1 MEEKREGGDL
11 NPRDR
16 AVTGLAIL
24 RLTGLGHLRF
34 SPHNG
39 MPHLNLFVTG
49 GQVVRDAG
57 RHNMPEV
64 IVNKINIVHTPH
76 YYI

>member
-1 MEEKREGGDL
+1 
-11 NPRDR
+11 
-16 AVTGLAIL
+16 
-24 RLTGLGHLRF
+24 
-34 SPHNG
+34 